1 MANNPFT
8 LALYY
13 GYRNGNFFEVINL
26 NIDSGVES
34 KIIKKENEA
43 WFVIKII
50 EKDGKRVKIEEYLD
64 DRFNLLRSEKIE
76 NNNFEPINRPWYNL
90 AIKNDK
96 IIKTAPYLFDNIKS
110 LGITYAKKID
120 DDIVLGID
128 IALSTLSS
136 FFDEQININNSH
148 LFLINKNDR
157 KIVATNNLTHVR
169 KIAEIYKEIDSKSF
183 SVKLDNEDYFIT
195 TNNLT
200 TNIGLEQELILLTPK
215 NEAYKEF

>member
-1 MANNPFT
+1 MAIFMANNPFT

-43 WFVIKII
+43 WLVIKII
-50 EKDGKRVKIEEYLD
+50 EKDWKRVKIEEYLD

-110 LGITYAKKID
+110 LGITYAKK
-120 DDIVLGID
+120 
-128 IALSTLSS
+128 
-136 FFDEQININNSH
+136 
-148 LFLINKNDR
+148 
-157 KIVATNNLTHVR
+157 
-169 KIAEIYKEIDSKSF
+169 
-183 SVKLDNEDYFIT
+183 
-195 TNNLT
+195 
-200 TNIGLEQELILLTPK
+200 
-215 NEAYKEF
+215 